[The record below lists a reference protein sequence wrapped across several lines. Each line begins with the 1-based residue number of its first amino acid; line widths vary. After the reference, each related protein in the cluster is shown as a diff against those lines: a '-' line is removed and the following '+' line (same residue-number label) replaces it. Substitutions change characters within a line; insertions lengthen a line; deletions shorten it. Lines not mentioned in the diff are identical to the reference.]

1 MRNDTI
7 PISSLNDFLF
17 CPYSLYLHM
26 VYRDTEEEAAKA
38 VPQKAGTFAHQKVAV
53 TSSFTFANVKELT
66 YFCIINCSV

>member
-17 CPYSLYLHM
+17 CPYPLYLHM

-38 VPQKAGTFAHQKVAV
+38 VPQKAGTFAHESHMKQVRFLLQM
-53 TSSFTFANVKELT
+53 SRN
-66 YFCIINCSV
+66 